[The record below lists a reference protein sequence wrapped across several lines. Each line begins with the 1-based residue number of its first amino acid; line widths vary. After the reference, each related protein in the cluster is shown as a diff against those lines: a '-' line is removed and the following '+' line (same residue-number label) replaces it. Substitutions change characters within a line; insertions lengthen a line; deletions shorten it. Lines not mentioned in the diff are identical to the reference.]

1 MSGLSIDADDT
12 LYAIDSESDPTR
24 HPDWK
29 TGIRIGNAA
38 EDVVPAFI
46 PPHDVDDAPHGAAG
60 EGVAVNAD
68 GNVYAAEGPI
78 SRPVAGSGI
87 TKYLR
92 P

>member
-1 MSGLSIDADDT
+1 MSGLFIDADDT

-29 TGIRIGNAA
+29 IGIRIGNAA
-38 EDVVPAFI
+38 EDRVTAFI
-46 PPHDVDDAPHGAAG
+46 PPYDVDDAPHAAG